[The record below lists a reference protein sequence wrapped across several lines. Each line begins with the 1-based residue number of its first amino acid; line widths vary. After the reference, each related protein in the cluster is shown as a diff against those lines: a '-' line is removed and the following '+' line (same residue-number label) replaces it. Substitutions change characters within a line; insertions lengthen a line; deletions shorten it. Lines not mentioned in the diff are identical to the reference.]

1 MPNTAA
7 NLKLVHGAPSIA
19 SLRHAAA
26 SCRAC
31 DLWKRSTQTVF
42 GEGRSR
48 AKIVLVVQQPG
59 DKEDLAGRPFV
70 GPAGK
75 LLNDRQ
81 VDY

>member
-1 MPNTAA
+1 MSNTAA
-7 NLKLVHGAPSIA
+7 NPTLVHGSQSIA
-19 SLRHAAA
+19 SLRHATA

-31 DLWKRSTQTVF
+31 DLWKRGTQTIF
-42 GEGRSR
+42 GEYPSR
-48 AKIVLVVQQPG
+48 AKIVLVGQQPG
-59 DKEDLAGRPFV
+59 DKEDLVGRPFV